1 MNDMSAIKRRHNGQN
16 KAFSTGLYF
25 AQRYLLSKTIL
36 DVQLFQRDRL
46 IQYWKSSTRLD
57 VSVNQLPY
65 TIYKQLGLGKFKP
78 TPITLQLANRSLWNP
93 KCIIENVLVQIDN
106 LYFPADF
113 IVIYT
118 APSKTF
124 IFKSQLLSDVL
135 F

>member
-1 MNDMSAIKRRHNGQN
+1 M
-16 KAFSTGLYF
+16 
-25 AQRYLLSKTIL
+25 
-36 DVQLFQRDRL
+36 
-46 IQYWKSSTRLD
+46 
-57 VSVNQLPY
+57 NQLPY

-93 KCIIENVLVQIDN
+93 KCIIENVLVQIEN
-106 LYFPADF
+106 LYFPVDF